1 MIDSLL
7 SDENVMFRDA
17 VRKFAEEKITP
28 YVKTWEKNGKYPN
41 KYYTYLA
48 EMGFMGLL
56 VPEKYGGTG
65 GSMIDLVILCEEMG
79 RAGVSIPLTH
89 VSACCRAIVHQ
100 GTEEQKR
107 KYLPDMASG
116 KKIGAY
122 CQTEPNAG
130 SDAGNLSSFAEKKS
144 DHYLLN
150 GRKVFISNGRI
161 ASVFIVL
168 AKTEKNLPKPSKGIA
183 MFIVDRNTPGVSIG
197 HTEELMG
204 RHCSSLD
211 EIIFENVKVPME
223 NLLIPSGGK
232 GFKEMMNEF
241 NSERC
246 GNSAFC
252 VGFARGAYERTVK
265 YCKERVQFGKPI
277 SELQGIR
284 WILAE
289 MAIKIEAARLLIYD
303 ALIKEKKG
311 KMIAKEASMAKK
323 FANEMAVWVCDQAIQ
338 LHGAYGYTT
347 DYEVERYYRD
357 VRGWSMGGGT
367 TQVCLNRIAHEI
379 LKPQPGRDGAELNIE
394 D

>member
-1 MIDSLL
+1 MIDSIL
-7 SDENVMFRDA
+7 SEENKMFRNA
-17 VRKFAEEKITP
+17 VRKFAEEKIAP
-28 YVKTWEKNGKYPN
+28 NVRTWEKAGEYPDE
-41 KYYTYLA
+41 YYHYLA

-56 VPEKYGGTG
+56 VPEEFGGAGGT
-65 GSMIDLVILCEEMG
+65 MIDLAILCEEMG
-79 RAGVSIPLTH
+79 RVGASIPLTH
-89 VSACCRAIVHQ
+89 VSACCRAIVNQ
-100 GTEEQKR
+100 GSEDQKKR
-107 KYLPDMASG
+107 YLPHMASG

-130 SDAGNLSSFAEKKS
+130 SDAGNLSSFAEKKEG
-144 DHYLLN
+144 YYILN
-150 GRKVFISNGRI
+150 GRKVFISNGKI

-168 AKTEKNLPKPSKGIA
+168 AKTERNLSKPSKGIA
-183 MFIVDRNTPGVSIG
+183 MFIVDRDSPGVSVG
-197 HTEELMG
+197 KTEELMG

-211 EIIFENVKVPME
+211 EVIFENVKVPEE
-223 NLLIPSGGK
+223 NLLVPAGSR
-232 GFKEMMNEF
+232 GFKAMMNEF

-252 VGFARGAYERTVK
+252 VGFAQGAYERTLK
-265 YCKERVQFGKPI
+265 YCKERIQFGKPI
-277 SELQGIR
+277 SDFQGIR

-289 MAIKIEAARLLIYD
+289 MAIKIQAARLLIYD
-303 ALIKEKKG
+303 ALVKEKNG

-367 TQVCLNRIAHEI
+367 TQICLNRIAHEL
-379 LKPQPGRDGAELNIE
+379 LK
-394 D
+394 

>member
-1 MIDSLL
+1 MIDSIL
-7 SDENVMFRDA
+7 SEENKMFRNA
-17 VRKFAEEKITP
+17 VRKFAEEKIAP
-28 YVKTWEKNGKYPN
+28 NVRTWEKAGEYPDE
-41 KYYTYLA
+41 YYHYLA

-56 VPEKYGGTG
+56 VPEEFGGAGGT
-65 GSMIDLVILCEEMG
+65 MIDLAILCEEMG
-79 RAGVSIPLTH
+79 RVGASIPLTH
-89 VSACCRAIVHQ
+89 VSACCRAIVNQ
-100 GTEEQKR
+100 GSEDQKKR
-107 KYLPDMASG
+107 YLPHMASG

-130 SDAGNLSSFAEKKS
+130 SDAGNLSSFAEKKEGY
-144 DHYLLN
+144 YLLN
-150 GRKVFISNGRI
+150 GRKVFISNGKI

-168 AKTEKNLPKPSKGIA
+168 AKTERNLSKPSKGIA
-183 MFIVDRNTPGVSIG
+183 MFIVDRDSPGVSVG
-197 HTEELMG
+197 KTEELMG

-211 EIIFENVKVPME
+211 EVIFENVKVPEE
-223 NLLIPSGGK
+223 NLLVPAGSR
-232 GFKEMMNEF
+232 GFKAMMNEF

-252 VGFARGAYERTVK
+252 VGFAQGAYERTLK
-265 YCKERVQFGKPI
+265 YCKERIQFGKPI
-277 SELQGIR
+277 SDFQGIR

-289 MAIKIEAARLLIYD
+289 MAIKIQAARLLIYD
-303 ALIKEKKG
+303 ALVKEKNG

-367 TQVCLNRIAHEI
+367 TQICLNRIAHEL
-379 LKPQPGRDGAELNIE
+379 LK
-394 D
+394 